1 MTTPLL
7 SLGWL
12 EVLLLLVM
20 MAAAVGLSWWL
31 RLGVTRTLALGTVR
45 AVVQLSTVGYVIGWV
60 FRQQTWYGVLGLLAL
75 MTLVAGYTGA
85 RRSGVRMPGMVWLF
99 TAVLIAMSGVTLLYL
114 TQAVLGIREWE
125 PRYLIPLGGMLLGNT
140 MNSATLA
147 VERLAS
153 ELRRDGGD
161 VEALLALG
169 ASPGQATREAR
180 RTAIRAAITP
190 SLNSML
196 TVGIVTLPGMM
207 TGQMLGGT
215 DPFQA
220 AMYQLMITFGIA
232 FCTLSGAALAV
243 HALAPRFFTPA
254 LQLRKELLRNP
265 G

>member
-1 MTTPLL
+1 
-7 SLGWL
+7 
-12 EVLLLLVM
+12 
-20 MAAAVGLSWWL
+20 
-31 RLGVTRTLALGTVR
+31 
-45 AVVQLSTVGYVIGWV
+45 
-60 FRQQTWYGVLGLLAL
+60 
-75 MTLVAGYTGA
+75 
-85 RRSGVRMPGMVWLF
+85 MVWLF
-99 TAVLIAMSGVTLLYL
+99 SAVLIAVSGATLLYL
-114 TQAVLGIREWE
+114 TQAVLGIREWD

-147 VERLAS
+147 VERLTA

-190 SLNSML
+190 SLNTML

-220 AMYQLMITFGIA
+220 AMYQLMILFGIT
-232 FCTLSGAALAV
+232 FCALSGAALAI
-243 HALAPRFFTPA
+243 HTLAPRFFTPA
-254 LQLRKELLRNP
+254 LQLRKELLRNS